1 MKKSIILILAACG
14 LAIAWATSQGLSG
27 IRSVGADPY
36 LSSVGTVVTPS
47 GQAAELMAR
56 AVNPDFTGSV
66 TGVDLLSSQDGRG
79 LYRIETERSTGC
91 YAARPAGAANGLVTE
106 LTIVV
111 CPIDPAFPSAEQPLL
126 DLSVRNTA
134 GGKTYLSR
142 IEGFAADG
150 VASIDLL
157 RADGSTIS
165 TILVRDN
172 TYEADTNATSAVTS
186 IVARDDAGNEV
197 ARR

>member
-66 TGVDLLSSQDGRG
+66 TGVDLLSSRDGRG
-79 LYRIETERSTGC
+79 LYRIETESTGC
-91 YAARPAGAANGLVTE
+91 Y
-106 LTIVV
+106 
-111 CPIDPAFPSAEQPLL
+111 
-126 DLSVRNTA
+126 TA
-134 GGKTYLSR
+134 
-142 IEGFAADG
+142 
-150 VASIDLL
+150 
-157 RADGSTIS
+157 
-165 TILVRDN
+165 
-172 TYEADTNATSAVTS
+172 ATSS
-186 IVARDDAGNEV
+186 G
-197 ARR
+197 